1 MTTHS
6 SVHGWRILWTEEP
19 GRLQSK
25 VLKRVRHNWSDLAT
39 AADGTRCHDLSFL
52 RLSFKPAF
60 SLSSFTLI
68 KRFFC
73 SSSLSAIR
81 VVSSA
86 YLRLIFLLAILI
98 PAHDSSCL
106 SFHMTYTECKLNKQG
121 NNIQPCCTSFP
132 ILNQSFVYVW
142 FQLLLLYQEAY

>member
-1 MTTHS
+1 MTAVTIFSDFGSQEKKTVTS
-6 SVHGWRILWTEEP
+6 SIFPPSICHEVMGPDAMIL
-19 GRLQSK
+19 
-25 VLKRVRHNWSDLAT
+25 V
-39 AADGTRCHDLSFL
+39 FL
-52 RLSFKPAF
+52 ILSFKPAF
-60 SLSSFTLI
+60 SFFSFTLI

-132 ILNQSFVYVW
+132 ILNQSIIHYPV
-142 FQLLLLYQEAY
+142 LTIAS